1 MTPRKGNLM
10 GVRTDIKVLDATIRD
25 GGLCNNFDFSD
36 EFVREL
42 YKTNIKSGVDY
53 MEFGYKASRTLFN
66 EADFGKWKFCKEED
80 IRAIVGE
87 NVSDMKI
94 SVMADVGRCDFKT
107 DFLPRSESAIDMVRV
122 ACYIHQIPAAIE
134 MIEYFHDL
142 GYETTCNIMA
152 ISQAGSGQVGEA
164 LEMLCNSSVDVIYL
178 VDSYGSLY
186 PENAGVLAQRYL
198 EAATAAGKQVG
209 FHAHNNQNLAFANT
223 IETLSYGVSYL
234 DATAMG
240 MGRGAGNCAMELLL
254 GFLKNPKYSLY
265 SLLIFIEKYMI
276 PLRESGVQW
285 GFDLQ
290 YMFTG
295 QLNRHPREAMN
306 FTAQHRTDYCE
317 FYKSLL
323 DNDYTYRNS
332 PRKRPFRLPAGFVL
346 CLFDFLQIPGDLCM
360 VNGVIPE
367 VIFFVPITD
376 GAQHAAGVAHRHYI
390 GGNVLGDHRPG
401 ADDRVVANGHP
412 RQDDCSGADPAGT
425 ANVHRHIVLVVV
437 LPQLRQHRVAGGG
450 DGHIGGDHG
459 VVADINMGVVH
470 HGNGKVAVHMVAQMH
485 MGAAEVR
492 IKRGLNIAVL
502 AQLGEHLFHQ
512 GLALVRF

>member
-107 DFLPRSESAIDMVRV
+107 DFLPKSESVIDMVRV

-186 PENAGVLAQRYL
+186 PESFPAGELAGSCVL
-198 EAATAAGKQVG
+198 
-209 FHAHNNQNLAFANT
+209 
-223 IETLSYGVSYL
+223 
-234 DATAMG
+234 
-240 MGRGAGNCAMELLL
+240 
-254 GFLKNPKYSLY
+254 
-265 SLLIFIEKYMI
+265 IEKAE
-276 PLRESGVQW
+276 LRQDGNDAVLTVTLDESHLHGSYQ
-285 GFDLQ
+285 GDAAF
-290 YMFTG
+290 
-295 QLNRHPREAMN
+295 R
-306 FTAQHRTDYCE
+306 FTAETG
-317 FYKSLL
+317 
-323 DNDYTYRNS
+323 YT
-332 PRKRPFRLPAGFVL
+332 G
-346 CLFDFLQIPGDLCM
+346 PGDVGPFLR
-360 VNGVIPE
+360 VTV
-367 VIFFVPITD
+367 
-376 GAQHAAGVAHRHYI
+376 HAVTEP
-390 GGNVLGDHRPG
+390 LD
-401 ADDRVVANGHP
+401 
-412 RQDDCSGADPAGT
+412 
-425 ANVHRHIVLVVV
+425 
-437 LPQLRQHRVAGGG
+437 
-450 DGHIGGDHG
+450 
-459 VVADINMGVVH
+459 
-470 HGNGKVAVHMVAQMH
+470 
-485 MGAAEVR
+485 
-492 IKRGLNIAVL
+492 
-502 AQLGEHLFHQ
+502 
-512 GLALVRF
+512 